1 MSGIDLTRNE
11 LIEISDAISA
21 TLDRYLS
28 AGDHEQHEKKYGT
41 LTLLHEAQGKILPVA
56 FSFTL
61 ADTAWG
67 PARAQQIAKLRV
79 GMGLPEHPTSAERSG
94 WR

>member
-1 MSGIDLTRNE
+1 MNLTRNE

-28 AGDHEQHEKKYGT
+28 SGDTERHEKQYGT
-41 LTLLHEAQGKILPVA
+41 LTLLHEAQGKILPEA
-56 FSFTL
+56 FGFGL
-61 ADTAWG
+61 DDMAWG
-67 PARAQQIAKLRV
+67 PQRAKKIADLRAK
-79 GMGLPEHPTSAERSG
+79 MGLPQIPTMAERSG